1 MICDLNGAKIE
12 ALRGV
17 KGKRFY
23 RLFYKTTPKTATL
36 KCWSFICYGLD
47 WRMIQRS
54 AQTGLD

>member
-1 MICDLNGAKIE
+1 MICDLNGGKIE

-47 WRMIQRS
+47 WRM
-54 AQTGLD
+54 